1 MPDEKE
7 EVTAKLVHRLGL
19 DGIENLIYGDEPS
32 SNLFTSLT
40 VGAHLRFWPRW
51 MDFYLGNTK
60 RYKKQFPDE
69 KALTAYYGASD
80 TDGWLEE
87 IRKNIRAALAEKP
100 EYLVWHVADCTL
112 EEAWTRQFYYTSKDV
127 LRETAAIYNA
137 VSEEVPETVEVLF
150 ENIFWPGL
158 CRLLPSEIDY
168 FFSLLKGSNVGLVL
182 DTGHF
187 MNTNPDLETE
197 ADGAEYICA
206 MAEKLGSMKKL
217 FRGMHLSCS
226 LSGKY
231 QKSCTAVPPE
241 NMDGET
247 VMMKK
252 CICLLWL
259 LMAVCFCSPA
269 GAETGLYFL
278 SWDMDG
284 DAVCYALE
292 VTTEDGEV
300 LYADDSVW
308 QNEVIFP
315 ADIPSEAEEK
325 IFWRVRPF
333 DLYGGPLHGWT
344 EREPFEAVG
353 SFLEREAPLLRP
365 DNHEDRRMKLLY
377 PVYSYVGL
385 PGAKSYEV
393 EVTDSEPENPDGT
406 EPSMYRVWSG
416 TTEIMEIYDDFPRT
430 GVYWWRVR
438 CLDEDGNAL
447 GVWSEARRMEMP
459 VDGWETGLFGDSISH
474 GGGRMSFSPSDAL
487 YNLGFYLD
495 ESTVNLAQSGDTS
508 RRMAERFEAD
518 VLPFRLRY
526 LLIMGGTNS
535 LRGGEDPE
543 AVIGD
548 LRYIGD
554 KCRENGIKP
563 IYLTLAPINPDNIKR
578 YFDEDT
584 APDWKERFSTVNEWI
599 RTQDHIDTAVLFAD
613 MDVLSPEYGADGIH
627 IDWKG
632 KFLMGQLINRELP
645 KFKE

>member
-7 EVTAKLVHRLGL
+7 EATAELVHRLGL

-87 IRKNIRAALAEKP
+87 IRKNIRAALAENP

-158 CRLLPSEIDY
+158 CRLLPCEIDY

-247 VMMKK
+247 VMMH
-252 CICLLWL
+252 I
-259 LMAVCFCSPA
+259 
-269 GAETGLYFL
+269 T
-278 SWDMDG
+278 
-284 DAVCYALE
+284 
-292 VTTEDGEV
+292 
-300 LYADDSVW
+300 
-308 QNEVIFP
+308 
-315 ADIPSEAEEK
+315 
-325 IFWRVRPF
+325 
-333 DLYGGPLHGWT
+333 
-344 EREPFEAVG
+344 
-353 SFLEREAPLLRP
+353 
-365 DNHEDRRMKLLY
+365 
-377 PVYSYVGL
+377 
-385 PGAKSYEV
+385 
-393 EVTDSEPENPDGT
+393 
-406 EPSMYRVWSG
+406 
-416 TTEIMEIYDDFPRT
+416 
-430 GVYWWRVR
+430 
-438 CLDEDGNAL
+438 
-447 GVWSEARRMEMP
+447 
-459 VDGWETGLFGDSISH
+459 SI
-474 GGGRMSFSPSDAL
+474 D
-487 YNLGFYLD
+487 
-495 ESTVNLAQSGDTS
+495 
-508 RRMAERFEAD
+508 
-518 VLPFRLRY
+518 
-526 LLIMGGTNS
+526 
-535 LRGGEDPE
+535 
-543 AVIGD
+543 
-548 LRYIGD
+548 
-554 KCRENGIKP
+554 
-563 IYLTLAPINPDNIKR
+563 
-578 YFDEDT
+578 
-584 APDWKERFSTVNEWI
+584 
-599 RTQDHIDTAVLFAD
+599 
-613 MDVLSPEYGADGIH
+613 
-627 IDWKG
+627 
-632 KFLMGQLINRELP
+632 
-645 KFKE
+645 